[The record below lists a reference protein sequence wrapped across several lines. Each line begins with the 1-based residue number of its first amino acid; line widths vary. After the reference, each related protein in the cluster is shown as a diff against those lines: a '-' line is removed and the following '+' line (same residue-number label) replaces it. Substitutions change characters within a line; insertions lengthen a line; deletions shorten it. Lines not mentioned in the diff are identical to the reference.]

1 MSDPKELNEEQQLR
15 IINEWNSRPEN
26 PPSLKD
32 LTKLAF
38 PELEEADG
46 RSEEGRLVKQFLATR
61 QLKARG
67 SQEYQAKEKVELTDE
82 QKEFVKNNMATMS
95 FVEMARIIF
104 SNNKITNLS
113 QEAKSVNSYLK
124 DTQPKKPFENPE
136 ENVSQEYR
144 PPRTDERAISRIN
157 KFVGRPDVPTIE
169 KEKITPRQRKEV
181 NALIGYLHTYRFIHQ
196 MNSYPSQTER
206 DLFESSF
213 VRYTNDKSDLTQE
226 EVDQYIVLATEVVI
240 SSNIQARVT
249 RLQILLDDT
258 ANDTEGRR
266 ISMSLVEA
274 INTAQTEYHQI
285 VNRQQKLLDDLK
297 EKRSDRL
304 KKEIK
309 ENASILNLVQ
319 LWKDEESRIK
329 LIKLAE
335 LRKLSLKNEIERLTT
350 MDEIK
355 GKILGL
361 SEDEALNG

>member
-1 MSDPKELNEEQQLR
+1 MSEPKKLNEEQQLK
-15 IINEWNSRPEN
+15 ILNEWNSRPEN
-26 PPSLKD
+26 PPSLKE

-38 PELEEADG
+38 AGLEEADG

-61 QLKARG
+61 QIKARG
-67 SQEYQAKEKVELTDE
+67 SQEYQAKEKIELSGE

-104 SNNKITNLS
+104 ANEKITNLS
-113 QEAKSVNSYLK
+113 QEAKAVNDLLK
-124 DTQPKKPFENPE
+124 DALPQKPFENPE

-144 PPRTDERAISRIN
+144 PPRTDEKAIARIN
-157 KFVGRPDVPTIE
+157 KFVGRPDVPTID
-169 KEKITPRQRKEV
+169 KEKITPRQRKEIQS
-181 NALIGYLHTYRFIHQ
+181 LLGYLHTYRFIHQ

-226 EVDQYIVLATEVVI
+226 EVDQYIVLSTEVVI
-240 SSNIQARVT
+240 SSNIQARVS

-258 ANDTEGRR
+258 ANDSEGRR

-274 INTAQTEYHQI
+274 INIAQTEYHQS
-285 VNRQQKLLDDLK
+285 VSRQQKLLDDLK

-319 LWKDEESRIK
+319 LWKDEESRVK
-329 LIKLAE
+329 LIKLGE
-335 LRKLSLKNEIERLTT
+335 LRKLSIKNEIERLTT

-361 SEDEALNG
+361 NEDEALNG